1 LALFL
6 GYFID
11 FDAVPV
17 QLSLPSDSVMSS
29 DMAHICDQE
38 LSDLLLKK
46 AIIPISR
53 PTDGF
58 VGNMFAV
65 PLAA

>member
-38 LSDLLLKK
+38 LSDLLLNK